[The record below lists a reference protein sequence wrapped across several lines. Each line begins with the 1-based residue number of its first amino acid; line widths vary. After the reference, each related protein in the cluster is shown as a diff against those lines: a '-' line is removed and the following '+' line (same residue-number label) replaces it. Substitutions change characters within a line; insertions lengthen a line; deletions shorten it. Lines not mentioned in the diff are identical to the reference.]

1 MPEAPKST
9 SLLSRVQSR
18 LKVNSLA
25 RALFVSGLVVVGV
38 SFAVLLVI
46 RLMGLVP
53 QSQENPLWLLSI
65 PGLMIVSA
73 LLFHRRVGQQSAA
86 RAVDSHA
93 RTKDLFLTLSSLH
106 TSAGEYQPLVTQS
119 AEDKADQIHPT
130 EVVPFQFAQRLLVM
144 VGVVGVFAVTAVFL
158 PQFDPLGRVEAAAK
172 TENQQKEMESIR
184 KTNKERAKALTKKK
198 IAATESKKMIEER
211 IEKLKKD
218 FRTMKPDKKQANTRV
233 LGEHRMDLSE
243 KWLTA
248 AASEQFRRML
258 KTPMSGSMA
267 QSARKQKMNEWME
280 ELKEGKADKLKEQL
294 KQAAETA
301 KQMAE
306 AETPAEKRELAN
318 KLQEQLQDLQ
328 KFARDKAGSKE
339 LNDALKKAMTAL
351 KAAKENNGEEATAEQ
366 KKLAKKAMEA
376 LKDSLKL
383 SEQEMQQLEDAAKE
397 MKRLDEALETLRQAE
412 KLNAQ
417 NQLDGGKCD
426 QCESLE
432 DYKELYSQLMQ
443 EGQGASDQEKDVNEG
458 GEGQGRGGA
467 SSEDDTEP
475 EGYVD
480 EQEHPQ
486 VAEGRILLSMKTKEY
501 AENEE
506 VDPNEYRKYAEAQQ
520 RLKGAVQ
527 SAIET
532 EDIPPQ
538 YVDGIKGYF
547 DKLEKADPTPKK

>member
-1 MPEAPKST
+1 MPESPNSS
-9 SLLSRVQSR
+9 SLLARVQSR

-25 RALFVSGLVVVGV
+25 RALYVSGLIVLGI
-38 SFAVLLVI
+38 SFAAIVVM

-65 PGLMIVSA
+65 PALMLVGAS
-73 LLFHRRVGQQSAA
+73 LFHRRVEQQTAA

-93 RTKDLFLTLSSLH
+93 RTKDLFLTLSSLS
-106 TSAGEYQPLVTQS
+106 TSAGEYQPLVAMS
-119 AEDKADQIHPT
+119 AEDKAAQIQPT
-130 EVVPFQFAQRLLVM
+130 DVVPFNFGRRLLVM
-144 VGVVGVFAVTAVFL
+144 AGVVGVFAVTVIFL
-158 PQFDPLGRVEAAAK
+158 PQFDPFGRVEAAAK
-172 TENQQKEMESIR
+172 TETLQKEMETIK
-184 KTNKERAKALTKKK
+184 KTTDERAKTLKKNK
-198 IAATESKKMIEER
+198 IAAAESRKMIEER
-211 IEKLKKD
+211 IEKLKQD
-218 FRTMKPDKKQANTRV
+218 FRTMKPNKKQANTRV

-248 AASEQFRRML
+248 SASEQFRRML
-258 KTPMSGSMA
+258 KTPMNGSMA

-280 ELKEGKADKLKEQL
+280 ELKEGKADKLKDQL
-294 KQAAETA
+294 KQATEAM

-306 AETPAEKRELAN
+306 AETPEEKKEFAN

-351 KAAKENNGEEATAEQ
+351 KAAKENSGEEATAEQ
-366 KKLAKKAMEA
+366 QKLAKEAMEA

-383 SEQEMQQLEDAAKE
+383 SEQEMQQLEEAAKE

-443 EGQGASDQEKDVNEG
+443 EGQGDSDQEKNVNQG
-458 GEGQGRGGA
+458 GEGQGRGGTTP
-467 SSEDDTEP
+467 EDDSDP

-501 AENEE
+501 ADKEE
-506 VDPNEYRKYAEAQQ
+506 VDPNEFRKYAEAQQ

-538 YVDGIKGYF
+538 YIDGIKGYF
-547 DKLEKADPTPKK
+547 DKLEKADPSPKK